1 MTALRKSVPL
11 ILTVALL
18 GHTAI
23 LRADTRQ
30 PGVEGLVR
38 GEASPLSAVQVWA
51 YQVTDF
57 SLHRALTDARGNF
70 LFPNLPAGFYKIIAR
85 KAGFLT
91 AVIPLARETAKDSQ
105 RLEVNL
111 RQRPAGQAEK
121 DDFWGLVS
129 KVPADVLHEIEISEA
144 GGDAGQLA
152 ALSPNPFGSGRQLTL
167 PSGFKTEM
175 LALTGVDQTAATSG
189 GQMSGG
195 NLGIQGQLGDTQVNL
210 TGRFFQLSPGATYQP
225 AGGGG
230 FGTGQ
235 AGSLS
240 FDVSRGTGRV
250 SVQSFNNRLITRG
263 DSGDVSPVDVEHY
276 QVSGSQNV
284 GENGHFEVAA
294 RYTSENNLHRQALA
308 SLVPLD
314 ILPGASRSWN
324 LEAAYTESF
333 SDSNSL
339 QAGMRYRQRQ
349 FGLADPDHTANGKT
363 NPGWQDLSSIDLF
376 SRGGVRVQPAV
387 LMEYGLYSTLSDGTV
402 ALTPQGGVVLQ
413 LTPNWQLETSAA
425 HRIYRNEPTAPDFL
439 PTLFA
444 QRDLCEQGSSSCYQT
459 SLTRKVGTDDSLT
472 FGAAQRTIGDT
483 LRLYFSE
490 DFFDRESLYL
500 VRGDKLPELRVGF
513 QHKISPKIVTK
524 LDSSVASGGG
534 GLFVA
539 TNGLPYKNQ
548 VRYMVTSLDTQLLSS
563 STGIFVAFHHLQQQ
577 LDPAGETRRPV
588 AQMDFERLQL
598 MVNQNLNF
606 LLNLASDWAVQLNM
620 GSAAASIPP
629 RASPPTRSA
638 GASSAGSRSS
648 SRVLPEQNR
657 TRPEGAEFD

>member
-30 PGVEGLVR
+30 PGVEVLVR
-38 GEASPLSAVQVWA
+38 GEASPLSAVHVWA
-51 YQVTDF
+51 YQVTDL
-57 SLHRALTDARGNF
+57 SLHTALTDARGNF

-111 RQRPAGQAEK
+111 RQRQAGQTEK

-129 KVPADVLHEIEISEA
+129 KVPADVLHQIEIAEA
-144 GGDAGQLA
+144 GGDAVRLTG
-152 ALSPNPFGSGRQLTL
+152 LSPNPFGSGRQQLTL
-167 PSGFKTEM
+167 PSNFKTEM
-175 LALTGVDQTAATSG
+175 QALTGVDQTAATSSS
-189 GQMSGG
+189 QMSGG
-195 NLGIQGQLGDTQVNL
+195 NVGIQGQLGDTQVDL
-210 TGRFFQLSPGATYQP
+210 KGRFFQLSSGATYQP

-235 AGSLS
+235 AGSLTL
-240 FDVSRGTGRV
+240 DLSRGAGSQV
-250 SVQSFNNRLITRG
+250 SIRSFNNRLITRG
-263 DSGDVSPVDVEHY
+263 DSGDISPVDVENY
-276 QVSGSQNV
+276 QVSWSRNV
-284 GENGHFEVAA
+284 GENGHSEVAA
-294 RYTSENNLHRQALA
+294 RYTSENNFHRQALA

-314 ILPGASRSWN
+314 IIPGASRSWN
-324 LEAAYTESF
+324 LEAAYTENF

-349 FGLADPDHTANGKT
+349 FGLADPDHTANGKA
-363 NPGWQDLSSIDLF
+363 NPGWQDLSNIDLF
-376 SRGGVRVQPAV
+376 IRGGVRVQPAM
-387 LMEYGLYSTLSDGTV
+387 LMEYGLYSTLADGRV

-413 LTPNWQLETSAA
+413 LGSNWQLETSAA
-425 HRIYRNEPTAPDFL
+425 HRIYRNEPTVPDFL

-483 LRLYFSE
+483 LRLYFSD

-534 GLFVA
+534 GLFIA
-539 TNGLPYKNQ
+539 TDGLPYKNQ
-548 VRYMVTSLDTQLLSS
+548 VRYMVTSLDTQFLGS
-563 STGIFVAFHHLQQQ
+563 STGVFVAFHHLEQQ
-577 LDPAGETRRPV
+577 LDPAGEANRPAV
-588 AQMDFERLQL
+588 AQMDFQRLQL

-606 LLNLASDWAVQLNM
+606 LLNLASEWAVQLNM
-620 GSAAASIPP
+620 ELSRGLDPTTGIASDTI
-629 RASPPTRSA
+629 RRRILGGIA
-638 GASSAGSRSS
+638 
-648 SRVLPEQNR
+648 VK
-657 TRPEGAEFD
+657 F